1 MDNAERIVALE
12 TKVKEIDGAIRDI
25 RDEQEAARLRDT
37 ERQVDMGKLTVQL
50 EGFIAALKDHTQWHK
65 DHTGNRFSISN
76 IVVSVC
82 ALLVLV
88 ADFLVRLPG

>member
-1 MDNAERIVALE
+1 MDNAERIASLE

-25 RDEQEAARLRDT
+25 REEQEAARLRDT
-37 ERQVDMGKLTVQL
+37 DRQVNMGRLTVQL

-65 DHTGNRFSISN
+65 EHTTNKFSLSN

-88 ADFLVRLPG
+88 ADLLMKVPK